1 MKTGDS
7 KLLVGLLIGAAVGA
21 TVAYLATSDK
31 KDQILEELNSLAD
44 KVKEGYR
51 QAINKYADCKKGV
64 SSEAEA
70 PQPGE

>member
-31 KDQILEELNSLAD
+31 KDQILEELGNLAD
-44 KVKEGYR
+44 KVKEGYH
-51 QAINKYADCKKGV
+51 AAVSKYYEGKQEIKK
-64 SSEAEA
+64 EIETTLAE
-70 PQPGE
+70 E

>member
-21 TVAYLATSDK
+21 TVAYLATTDK
-31 KDQILEELNSLAD
+31 KDQILEELSSLAD

-51 QAINKYADCKKGV
+51 SAVSKYTESKK
-64 SSEAEA
+64 EIPAEA
-70 PQPGE
+70 AQAGE